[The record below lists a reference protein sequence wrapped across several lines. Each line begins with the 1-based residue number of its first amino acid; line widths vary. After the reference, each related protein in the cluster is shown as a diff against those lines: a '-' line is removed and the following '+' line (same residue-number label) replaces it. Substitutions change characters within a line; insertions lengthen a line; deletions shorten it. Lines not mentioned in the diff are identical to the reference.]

1 MKPVR
6 FILAMLRKTFPIP
19 TLIMIL
25 TASVCLSD
33 GAVKAVMADSSNGQ
47 PGPGGNGGTGSFSPM
62 PPMFGST
69 FGGGDQSKPFA
80 PIKSGIER
88 FPSLGYTEA
97 SSPSDCLR
105 FRYNSA
111 PPTSGLYLRQYLDH
125 NDISGN
131 IAPCIVVHVLYK
143 GNIVVYYDPA
153 RVDKDTLESLKA
165 LETNLKTP
173 EALVSQ
179 ERFGYAVILVQ
190 SRSYQTPV
198 VFSAWC
204 RILPIAK
211 WDTIIINRFM
221 STYLGNP
228 RKGTNP

>member
-1 MKPVR
+1 
-6 FILAMLRKTFPIP
+6 
-19 TLIMIL
+19 MIL
-25 TASVCLSD
+25 TTSVCLS
-33 GAVKAVMADSSNGQ
+33 GGMTKSVMADSSNGQ
-47 PGPGGNGGTGSFSPM
+47 PGPGGNGGNGGTGSFSPM

-69 FGGGDQSKPFA
+69 FGGGDQSKPFK

-88 FPSLGYTEA
+88 FPSLGYQEA
-97 SSPSDCLR
+97 SAPSDCAR

-125 NDISGN
+125 NDISGDVQ
-131 IAPCIVVHVLYK
+131 PCVIVHVLYK
-143 GNIVVYYDPA
+143 GNIVIYYDPA
-153 RVDKDTLESLKA
+153 RLDKDSLESLKS

-173 EALVSQ
+173 QALVSQ

-190 SRSYQTPV
+190 SHSYQAPV

-204 RILPIAK
+204 RLLPISK
-211 WDTIIINRFM
+211 WDTIVVNRFM

>member
-6 FILAMLRKTFPIP
+6 SALKILQKALPVP
-19 TLIMIL
+19 TIIMFL
-25 TASVCLSD
+25 TVSICLSF
-33 GAVKAVMADSSNGQ
+33 GLTKPVMADSSNGQ

-69 FGGGDQSKPFA
+69 FGGGDQSKPFT
-80 PIKSGIER
+80 PIRSGIER
-88 FPSLGYTEA
+88 FPSLGYKEA
-97 SSPSDCLR
+97 SSPEDCLR

-111 PPTSGLYLRQYLDH
+111 PPTSGLYLRQYVDR
-125 NDISGN
+125 NDVSGEVS
-131 IAPCIVVHVLYK
+131 PCALVHLLYK
-143 GNIVVYYDPA
+143 GNIVVFYDPT
-153 RVDKDTLESLKA
+153 RLDKDSLESLKS

-173 EALVSQ
+173 KALESQ

-190 SRSYQTPV
+190 SHAYKTPV

-204 RILPIAK
+204 RLLPIQH
-211 WDTIIINRFM
+211 WDTIVINRFM
-221 STYLGNP
+221 SSYLGNP